1 MPQLGLQQS
10 KAVEVNVFIDG
21 AWVESN
27 SGKTFD
33 VTNPATGDLLGT
45 VPDGDGTDATRAID
59 AASKAFP
66 SWSSTTAYERSR
78 LLYRAWEL
86 MIERSEDLAQLMT
99 AEQGKPLKDS
109 RAEVKYASDYI
120 I

>member
-45 VPDGDGTDATRAID
+45 VPDGDGTIL
-59 AASKAFP
+59 
-66 SWSSTTAYERSR
+66 TAGHHHT
-78 LLYRAWEL
+78 
-86 MIERSEDLAQLMT
+86 IIKSET
-99 AEQGKPLKDS
+99 E
-109 RAEVKYASDYI
+109 I
-120 I
+120 IKVWVRINTN